1 MAKSYKMKTCSI
13 SGKRLRAN
21 NKNFYVNNSSS
32 DGLHP
37 YSKQMD
43 NLRRTLGV
51 SVNKVKDLVNLING

>member
-1 MAKSYKMKTCSI
+1 MARSYKMKTCSI

-51 SVNKVKDLVNLING
+51 SVDKVKDLVNLINS

>member
-1 MAKSYKMKTCSI
+1 MARSYKMKTCNI
-13 SGKRLRAN
+13 SGKKFRAN

-51 SVNKVKDLVNLING
+51 SVNKTT

>member
-1 MAKSYKMKTCSI
+1 MAKSYKMKTCAI
-13 SGKRLRAN
+13 SGRKFRAN

-43 NLRRTLGV
+43 NMRRTLGV
-51 SVNKVKDLVNLING
+51 SVDKVKDLVNLING

>member
-1 MAKSYKMKTCSI
+1 MAKSYKMKTCTI
-13 SGKRLRAN
+13 SGKKLRAN

-51 SVNKVKDLVNLING
+51 SVKQVKQLINLVKS

>member
-13 SGKRLRAN
+13 SGKRFRAN
-21 NKNFYVNNSSS
+21 MQNFYINRNSS

-51 SVNKVKDLVNLING
+51 SVDKVKELVNLING

>member
-37 YSKQMD
+37 YSKEMD
-43 NLRRTLGV
+43 NLRRTMGV
-51 SVNKVKDLVNLING
+51 SVNKVKKLFKLINS

>member
-1 MAKSYKMKTCSI
+1 MARSYKMKTCSI
-13 SGKRLRAN
+13 SGKKLRAN

-43 NLRRTLGV
+43 NLRRALGV
-51 SVNKVKDLVNLING
+51 SVDRVKELINLING

>member
-1 MAKSYKMKTCSI
+1 MARSYKMKTCSI

-37 YSKQMD
+37 YSKSMD
-43 NLRRTLGV
+43 NLRRTLGI
-51 SVNKVKDLVNLING
+51 SVDKVKSLINLIK

>member
-13 SGKRLRAN
+13 SGKKFRAN
-21 NKNFYVNNSSS
+21 SKNFYVNNSSE

-43 NLRRTLGV
+43 NLRRTMGV
-51 SVNKVKDLVNLING
+51 SVEKVKQLVNLINQ

>member
-37 YSKQMD
+37 YSKEMD
-43 NLRRTLGV
+43 NMRRTLGV
-51 SVNKVKDLVNLING
+51 SVDKVKDLVNLING

>member
-1 MAKSYKMKTCSI
+1 MAKSYKMKPCSI

-21 NKNFYVNNSSS
+21 NKNFYINRSSE

-51 SVNKVKDLVNLING
+51 SVDKVKELVNLING

>member
-1 MAKSYKMKTCSI
+1 MSKYKMKTCSI
-13 SGKRLRAN
+13 SGRRLKAN
-21 NKNFYVNNSSS
+21 NKNFYVNRSSE

-51 SVNKVKDLVNLING
+51 SVNKVKELVNLING

>member
-1 MAKSYKMKTCSI
+1 MATAYKMKTCSI
-13 SGKRLRAN
+13 SGKRVRAN

-51 SVNKVKDLVNLING
+51 SVSKVKDLVNLINN

>member
-1 MAKSYKMKTCSI
+1 MAKSYKMKTCSV
-13 SGKRLRAN
+13 SGKKFRAN
-21 NKNFYVNNSSS
+21 SKNFYVNNSSS

-51 SVNKVKDLVNLING
+51 SVDKVKELVTLING

>member
-13 SGKRLRAN
+13 SGKRFRAD
-21 NKNFYVNNSSS
+21 NKNFYVNKSSE

-43 NLRRTLGV
+43 NLRRSLGV
-51 SVNKVKDLVNLING
+51 SVDKVKQLVILINS

>member
-1 MAKSYKMKTCSI
+1 MARSYKMKTCSI

-43 NLRRTLGV
+43 NLRRALGV